1 MLTEQ
6 NLRQMQATALI
17 SVSLLN
23 MLILENL
30 IKLSD
35 KITRSIEIALHGYCF
50 PTRHLIRHVVKWGEK
65 LDASLMT

>member
-65 LDASLMT
+65 LEASLMT

>member
-23 MLILENL
+23 LLILENL

-50 PTRHLIRHVVKWGEK
+50 PTRHLIRHVVKQGI
-65 LDASLMT
+65 